1 MQTETIAGGVERIL
15 RRSEMKAATGYC
27 IARIYQLIA
36 EDRFPK
42 QIPLGDRA
50 VGWRA
55 SEIADW
61 QKARIAERD
70 ERKAA

>member
-1 MQTETIAGGVERIL
+1 MQTETAGGVERIP
-15 RRSEMKAATGYC
+15 RRNEMKAATGYC

-42 QIPLGDRA
+42 PIPLGDRA

-61 QKARIAERD
+61 QKARIAARD
-70 ERKAA
+70 QMEAA